1 MRRGAVWRPC
11 PDVRVDVVFVEKGGG
26 FIVDRG
32 FGRDGMDW
40 SFEEGQSLLCYRYVL
55 TLRHRRS
62 RNLTREGFLFREVYW
77 IL

>member
-11 PDVRVDVVFVEKGGG
+11 PVVRVDVVFVEKGGG

-55 TLRHRRS
+55 TL
-62 RNLTREGFLFREVYW
+62 
-77 IL
+77 